1 MLPPCGTNR
10 GVIEVKNPIVLVMG
24 RLLVLLLVIAMLIS
38 ACGETATTPTASPEP
53 ATDTTPAPSP
63 TDQPAANLTEGCVEN
78 YDPTVD
84 YFPEKISVDYAEG
97 WTIDYFN
104 HYKVVTVLNPWR
116 DAETTFQYVLVQ
128 CGTPAPEGFADAQVI
143 EVPINT
149 IVTMST
155 TYLPHLTSLA
165 LTDAL
170 VAIDNFQFVNTP
182 EIIALIEAEKLV
194 EIGSGAAVDV
204 ERVID
209 LDPDVVMT
217 YGVGNPQSDVHP
229 VLLEAGLKVVL
240 NSEYMEPSPLG
251 RAEWL
256 KFTAALFNYEAAAQ
270 TIFADIVAQYNELV
284 VLAQRAEQQPTVFAN
299 TPFQGTW
306 YMPGGR
312 SYPARLLADAGTTYL
327 WADDETLVSQQLSF
341 EAVFDR
347 AVNAD
352 FWVNTGTWTSR
363 ADALAEDERFAEF
376 AAFQS
381 GRIYN
386 NNARVNEYGGNDY
399 WESGVTN
406 PHLVLADLIAIF
418 HPDLL
423 PEHELYFYRQLP

>member
-1 MLPPCGTNR
+1 MKES
-10 GVIEVKNPIVLVMG
+10 VIPVTG
-24 RLLVLLLVIAMLIS
+24 RLLVLLLVAATLIG
-38 ACGETATTPTASPEP
+38 ACGEVVTTPTMTPEPVAETTPTASPELV
-53 ATDTTPAPSP
+53 AENTPVPSP
-63 TDQPAANLTEGCVEN
+63 ADQPAANLTEGCVED

-84 YFPEKISVDYAEG
+84 YFPEKISIDYAEG

-104 HYKVVTVLNPWR
+104 HYKVVTVTNPWR
-116 DAETTFQYVLVQ
+116 NAETTFEYVLVQ
-128 CGTPAPEGFADAQVI
+128 CGTPVPEGFADAQVI
-143 EVPINT
+143 EVPIST
-149 IVTMST
+149 IATMST
-155 TYLPHLTSLA
+155 THLPHLTSLG

-170 VAIDNFQFVNTP
+170 VAIDNFQYVNTP
-182 EIIALIEAEKLV
+182 EIIALIEAGKLV
-194 EIGSGAAVDV
+194 EIGSGAAVNV

-209 LDPDVVMT
+209 LNPDVVMT
-217 YGVGNPQSDVHP
+217 YGVGNPQNDAHP

-256 KFTAALFNYEAAAQ
+256 KFTAVLFNYETAAQ
-270 TIFADIVAQYNELV
+270 TVFADIVAQYDELV
-284 VLAQRAEQQPTVFAN
+284 ALAQRAEQRPTVFAN

-312 SYPARLLADAGTTYL
+312 SYPARLLADAGAMYL
-327 WADDETLVSQQLSF
+327 WADDETLGSQELSF

-352 FWVNTGTWTSR
+352 FWVNTGMWTSR
-363 ADALAEDERFAEF
+363 ADALAQDERFAKF
-376 AAFQS
+376 AAFQN
-381 GRIYN
+381 GRMYN
-386 NNARVNEYGGNDY
+386 NNARVNEHGGNDY

-418 HPDLL
+418 HPELL
-423 PEHELYFYRQLP
+423 PEHELYFYQQLP